1 MIGEAKYPKGTRVL
15 YRGAWG
21 TEAGR
26 PGVVTGYGEKH
37 GRAVLDVTLDDGA
50 RRWGYLDQFSPLP
63 CPGCNEARRRFPAA
77 RDGSAAP
84 GGVRRLREGGL
95 MPPEDDHDKGCAV
108 AAGGCEA
115 CGAKL
120 DLGAGGEHETTCN
133 DCDAPL
139 CSGCAFG
146 YSCEGGYGDD
156 GQGVRTTAYCSTCY
170 AERDEKRQRREAR
183 NDSGV

>member
-63 CPGCNEARRRFPAA
+63 CPGCNEPG
-77 RDGSAAP
+77 DGS
-84 GGVRRLREGGL
+84 RR
-95 MPPEDDHDKGCAV
+95 PV
-108 AAGGCEA
+108 
-115 CGAKL
+115 
-120 DLGAGGEHETTCN
+120 T
-133 DCDAPL
+133 APL
-139 CSGCAFG
+139 HRAAC
-146 YSCEGGYGDD
+146 D
-156 GQGVRTTAYCSTCY
+156 GFVRGV
-170 AERDEKRQRREAR
+170 
-183 NDSGV
+183 